1 MIKFDR
7 LPIINKRQSFH
18 SFFQMPN
25 NASSGQIKSHTYST
39 ARPYPQMSK
48 TETNGLI
55 SIASKHSV
63 AVTIQ
68 RIKRLLVEQ
77 GVNVFGVV
85 DHGAAAQKAN
95 LELDETQVILFGNP
109 AVGTLL
115 MQDFRPIALELPLK
129 LLVYSE
135 GCITHVQ
142 YRLLSSQAVVYGF
155 DPSAPIIQKLDLF
168 IAKIAQS
175 AIDDTI

>member
-1 MIKFDR
+1 
-7 LPIINKRQSFH
+7 
-18 SFFQMPN
+18 MPS
-25 NASSGQIKSHTYST
+25 NANLYRIVSHAYST

-48 TETNGLI
+48 AETNGLI
-55 SIASKHSV
+55 SIASKYSV

-68 RIKRLLVEQ
+68 RIEQLLVDQ
-77 GVNVFGVV
+77 GVKMFGVV
-85 DHGAAAQKAN
+85 DHGAAAHKAD

-135 GCITHVQ
+135 GCITYLQ
-142 YRLLSSQAVVYGF
+142 YRLLSSQANIYGF
-155 DPSAPIIQKLDLF
+155 NPNAPIIQKLDLF
-168 IAKIAQS
+168 IAKLAQS
-175 AIDDTI
+175 ATDDDI